1 MKKIKIRTD
10 LISKQDYHKRYG
22 ISRPAINLMIEEGK
36 LSVEEISG
44 TQYIKIV

>member
-10 LISKQDYHKRYG
+10 LISKQEYHKRYG
-22 ISRPAINLMIEEGK
+22 TPRPTINTMIEEGK

-44 TQYIKIV
+44 TQYIKI

>member
-1 MKKIKIRTD
+1 MKKIRVRTD
-10 LISKQDYHKRYG
+10 LISKQEYHKRYG
-22 ISRPAINLMIEEGK
+22 IARPTINKMIDEGK